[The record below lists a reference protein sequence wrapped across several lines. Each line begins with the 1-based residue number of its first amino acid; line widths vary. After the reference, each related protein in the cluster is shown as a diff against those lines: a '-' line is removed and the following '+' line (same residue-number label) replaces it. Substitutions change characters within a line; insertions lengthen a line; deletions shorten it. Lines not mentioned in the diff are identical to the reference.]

1 MSKVSS
7 LGNDETPA
15 VTGGDGLRT
24 GVPVVAGW
32 GTGVHKGLPEAARR
46 WISLGQTTRPR
57 RKWAE
62 HYARRRA
69 RYAALLEHLYRAWK
83 VGEKP

>member
-1 MSKVSS
+1 
-7 LGNDETPA
+7 LLHLRI
-15 VTGGDGLRT
+15 TGGGQRSELWNAIKADALQVPLRR
-24 GVPVVAGW
+24 VARAEGAP
-32 GTGVHKGLPEAARR
+32 L

-69 RYAALLEHLYRAWK
+69 RYAALLEHLDQAWK
-83 VGEKP
+83 VGEKLCP